1 MYGLLYKGQWFRL
14 PRGTT
19 TVVVASVYLRA
30 TVFADKLMSLR
41 IRSSAVKVLVTPLLG
56 LVVLN
61 SSNRL
66 LSILLVHSLRVLFQ
80 VIVLLQHRS
89 LVRKSNGHHHLPL
102 VLLFVVELK

>member
-1 MYGLLYKGQWFRL
+1 
-14 PRGTT
+14 
-19 TVVVASVYLRA
+19 
-30 TVFADKLMSLR
+30 MSLR

-61 SSNRL
+61 SSNRLL

-102 VLLFVVELK
+102 VLLFVVELKNESAKSACGVVTQAVESDRQTRILSQMFLVHR